1 MKKTGT
7 FKNKVF
13 AGVIAAVCA
22 VSVISTGAIIGA
34 SAFSSAS
41 SNADTAVI
49 ERRTSGSTFTL
60 PMKGVDWNYFSDS
73 LDVTVDCEID
83 FSRNLCNFKFTA
95 IRPGAANIT
104 LQTKSTDG
112 TWSNTPIKITVDS
125 GLHMNIV
132 QNGNT
137 AAANNDIKFTVDE
150 DDTTA
155 IIASKTSNST
165 FNLPMKGN
173 DWNYYADSLNVKVT
187 GAVDFERN
195 ICTFTFKAVKPGIAN
210 IDLQTKDTDGTW
222 INTPVRITVDKDLS
236 MNIVQTGTP
245 SVISEKSMPQDN
257 KAVETKT
264 EENNQVETNANKEY
278 WLGEYA
284 GTTRNDAIELVIPN
298 YNDGW
303 TVLIADESVYYG
315 ADAWYIS
322 VLNEKTGAVKS
333 AYVIGDDCFF
343 VEDSEEETEET
354 NENINNKEY
363 WEQEYADTTLVD
375 AVDLAASYLDDEWYY
390 INSEQTRYQG
400 FAAWAIVFS
409 NTEGENI
416 VLFVNGSDCYF

>member
-7 FKNKVF
+7 IKNKVF

-83 FSRNLCNFKFTA
+83 FSRNLCNFRFTA

-112 TWSNTPIKITVDS
+112 TWNNTPIRITVDS
-125 GLHMNIV
+125 DLRMNIV
-132 QNGNT
+132 QNGK
-137 AAANNDIKFTVDE
+137 AAATNNDIKFTVE
-150 DDTTA
+150 
-155 IIASKTSNST
+155 
-165 FNLPMKGN
+165 
-173 DWNYYADSLNVKVT
+173 
-187 GAVDFERN
+187 E
-195 ICTFTFKAVKPGIAN
+195 
-210 IDLQTKDTDGTW
+210 
-222 INTPVRITVDKDLS
+222 
-236 MNIVQTGTP
+236 
-245 SVISEKSMPQDN
+245 SEKSIPQDN

-264 EENNQVETNANKEY
+264 EENSQVETNANKEY
-278 WLGEYA
+278 WLSEYA
-284 GTTRNDAIELVIPN
+284 GTTRNDAIDLVIPN
-298 YNDGW
+298 YYDGW
-303 TVLIADESVYYG
+303 TLLMADESVYYG

-322 VLNEKTGAVKS
+322 IINGNTGAVKS

-343 VEDSEEETEET
+343 VEDSEEET
-354 NENINNKEY
+354 NENTNYHQEY

-375 AVDLAASYLDDEWYY
+375 AVSLAASCIDDGWGYTY
-390 INSEQTRYQG
+390 SEQTRYNG
-400 FAAWAIVFS
+400 FAAWAIVFG
-409 NTEGENI
+409 NYEGEEI
-416 VLFVNGSDCYF
+416 VIFVNGTDCYFN

>member
-112 TWSNTPIKITVDS
+112 TWSNTPIRITVDS
-125 GLHMNIV
+125 DLRMNIV
-132 QNGNT
+132 QNGK
-137 AAANNDIKFTVDE
+137 AAATNNDIKFTVDE
-150 DDTTA
+150 DNTT
-155 IIASKTSNST
+155 KTS
-165 FNLPMKGN
+165 
-173 DWNYYADSLNVKVT
+173 A
-187 GAVDFERN
+187 GA
-195 ICTFTFKAVKPGIAN
+195 
-210 IDLQTKDTDGTW
+210 
-222 INTPVRITVDKDLS
+222 S
-236 MNIVQTGTP
+236 
-245 SVISEKSMPQDN
+245 SVISEKSTAQDN
-257 KAVETKT
+257 SR
-264 EENNQVETNANKEY
+264 VETNTNKEY
-278 WLGEYA
+278 WLSEYA
-284 GTTRNDAIELVIPN
+284 GTTRNDAIDLVIPN
-298 YNDGW
+298 YYDGW
-303 TVLIADESVYYG
+303 RLLIADESIYYG

-322 VLNEKTGAVKS
+322 IINENTGAVKS

-343 VEDSEEETEET
+343 VEDSEEET
-354 NENINNKEY
+354 NEKTSHQEY

-375 AVDLAASYLDDEWYY
+375 AVSLAASCLGEEWYY
-390 INSEQTRYQG
+390 VNSEQTRYDG
-400 FAAWAIVFS
+400 FAAWAIVFD
-409 NTEGENI
+409 NYEGEEI
-416 VLFVNGSDCYF
+416 VLFVNGDDCYFN

>member
-1 MKKTGT
+1 
-7 FKNKVF
+7 
-13 AGVIAAVCA
+13 
-22 VSVISTGAIIGA
+22 
-34 SAFSSAS
+34 
-41 SNADTAVI
+41 
-49 ERRTSGSTFTL
+49 
-60 PMKGVDWNYFSDS
+60 MKGIDWNYFSDS

-112 TWSNTPIKITVDS
+112 TWSNTPIRITVDS
-125 GLHMNIV
+125 DLRMNIV
-132 QNGNT
+132 QNGK
-137 AAANNDIKFTVDE
+137 AAATNNDIKFTVDE

-173 DWNYYADSLNVKVT
+173 DWNYYADSLNVKVS
-187 GAVDFERN
+187 GAVDFN
-195 ICTFTFKAVKPGIAN
+195 NNLCTFTFKAVKPGITN
-210 IDLQTKDTDGTW
+210 VDLQTKETDGTW

-284 GTTRNDAIELVIPN
+284 GTTRNDAIDLVIPN
-298 YNDGW
+298 YYDGW
-303 TVLIADESVYYG
+303 TLLMADESVYYG

-322 VLNEKTGAVKS
+322 IINENTGAVKS

-343 VEDSEEETEET
+343 VEDSEEET
-354 NENINNKEY
+354 NEKTSHQEY

-375 AVDLAASYLDDEWYY
+375 AVSLAASCIDDGWGYTY
-390 INSEQTRYQG
+390 SEQTRYNG
-400 FAAWAIVFS
+400 FAAWAIVFD
-409 NTEGENI
+409 NYEGEEI
-416 VLFVNGSDCYF
+416 VIFVNGTDCYFN

>member
-1 MKKTGT
+1 MKKAGT
-7 FKNKVF
+7 IKTKVV

-22 VSVISTGAIIGA
+22 VSVISTGAVMGA
-34 SAFSSAS
+34 SAFSSA
-41 SNADTAVI
+41 NANAGTAVI
-49 ERRTSGSTFTL
+49 ERRTSGSTYTL

-83 FSRNLCNFKFTA
+83 FNCNLCNFKFTA
-95 IRPGAANIT
+95 IRPGMANIT

-112 TWSNTPIKITVDS
+112 TWSNTPIRITVDRD
-125 GLHMNIV
+125 LRMNIV
-132 QNGNT
+132 QTGN
-137 AAANNDIKFTVDE
+137 AAANNNIKFTVDE
-150 DDTTA
+150 DDTAAT
-155 IIASKTSNST
+155 IASKTANST
-165 FNLPMKGN
+165 FELPMKGI
-173 DWNYYADSLNVKVT
+173 DWNYYADSLNVKVS
-187 GAVDFERN
+187 GDVDFN
-195 ICTFTFKAVKPGIAN
+195 NSMCTFTFKAVKPGVTN
-210 IDLQTKDTDGTW
+210 VELQTKQTDGTW
-222 INTPVRITVDKDLS
+222 VNTPVRVTVDKDLS
-236 MNIVQTGTP
+236 MNIVQTGDA
-245 SVISEKSMPQDN
+245 SVISQKSMVQDN

-264 EENNQVETNANKEY
+264 EENSQVETNVNKEY

-284 GTTRNDAIELVIPN
+284 GTTRKDAIELVIPN

>member
-41 SNADTAVI
+41 SNAETAVI

-112 TWSNTPIKITVDS
+112 TWSNTPIRITVDS
-125 GLHMNIV
+125 DLRMNIV
-132 QNGNT
+132 QNGK
-137 AAANNDIKFTVDE
+137 AAATNNDIKFTVDE
-150 DDTTA
+150 DDTT
-155 IIASKTSNST
+155 TSST
-165 FNLPMKGN
+165 AAF
-173 DWNYYADSLNVKVT
+173 
-187 GAVDFERN
+187 
-195 ICTFTFKAVKPGIAN
+195 
-210 IDLQTKDTDGTW
+210 
-222 INTPVRITVDKDLS
+222 
-236 MNIVQTGTP
+236 
-245 SVISEKSMPQDN
+245 SVISEKSTAQDN
-257 KAVETKT
+257 SR
-264 EENNQVETNANKEY
+264 VETNDNKDY

-284 GTTRNDAIELVIPN
+284 GTTRNEAINLVVPN
-298 YNDGW
+298 YYDGW
-303 TVLIADESVYYG
+303 TLLIADESVYYG
-315 ADAWYIS
+315 ADAWYVS
-322 VLNEKTGAVKS
+322 VLNENTGAVKS
-333 AYVIGDDCFF
+333 AYVIGDDCYF

-354 NENINNKEY
+354 NINVNNREY
-363 WEQEYADTTLVD
+363 WAQEYANTTLVD
-375 AVDLAASYLDDEWYY
+375 AVDLAASCIDDGWGYTY
-390 INSEQTRYQG
+390 SEQTRYNG
-400 FAAWAIVFS
+400 FAAWAIVFTNS
-409 NTEGENI
+409 EGED
-416 VLFVNGSDCYF
+416 VVVFVNGTDCYLN